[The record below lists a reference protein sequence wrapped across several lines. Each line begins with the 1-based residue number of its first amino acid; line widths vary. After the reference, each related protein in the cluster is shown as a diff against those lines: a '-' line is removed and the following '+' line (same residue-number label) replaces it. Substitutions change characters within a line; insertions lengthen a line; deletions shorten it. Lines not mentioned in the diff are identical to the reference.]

1 MYVKIKFKNECKSIL
16 KINRFNHQY
25 FDILV
30 YYIEI
35 IYISY
40 NLSFFEQHTTS
51 TYMIERIKLIFD
63 EKSAIY
69 RPLYCLHIADC
80 IDDR

>member
-16 KINRFNHQY
+16 KYVPLY

-40 NLSFFEQHTTS
+40 SLSFFEQHTTS

-69 RPLYCLHIADC
+69 RPLYHLHIVDC